1 MASGE
6 EVGGVSPALCP
17 TPGGALSASR
27 EGTHPLV
34 GADRAL
40 RQPCL
45 DGETEAQRGRGWP
58 GSRVR
63 SGALRVDLQAC
74 SPCRMSGPGLPLGGD
89 TGMGGFHP
97 QVPERWSA
105 EVTVLQAGPCG
116 DSGPRGGPRGICK
129 DNEAGPASV
138 PPDQAQ
144 LLHPALGLPASHG
157 LPLLQLCQPAPSTCH
172 VEAGDSGGRCHESQI
187 WSLFLGCSWLPGG

>member
-17 TPGGALSASR
+17 TPGGALSAGR

-58 GSRVR
+58 GSRVK

-74 SPCRMSGPGLPLGGD
+74 SPCRMSGSGLPLGGD
-89 TGMGGFHP
+89 TGMGGVTCP
-97 QVPERWSA
+97 QASSIHRC
-105 EVTVLQAGPCG
+105 L
-116 DSGPRGGPRGICK
+116 RGGPLRSLSSRQDPAGTRVPEEGPGESAKTMRLALLLCHPTRPSSFTRLLGSLPPTAFLSFSFASLPRAPATWGWGDRGM
-129 DNEAGPASV
+129 V
-138 PPDQAQ
+138 
-144 LLHPALGLPASHG
+144 L
-157 LPLLQLCQPAPSTCH
+157 
-172 VEAGDSGGRCHESQI
+172 
-187 WSLFLGCSWLPGG
+187 